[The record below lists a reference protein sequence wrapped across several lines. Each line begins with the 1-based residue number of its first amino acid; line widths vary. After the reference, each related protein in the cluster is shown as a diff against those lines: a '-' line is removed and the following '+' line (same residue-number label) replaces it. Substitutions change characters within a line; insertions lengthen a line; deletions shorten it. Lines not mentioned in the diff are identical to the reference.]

1 MATKPL
7 NPNLKLNARQEA
19 FCRGLAEGKSQQQAY
34 IDAGY
39 DGDIRERTAEASASR
54 LLSNAKVAAR
64 VKELQAK
71 HAEKSGI
78 TVKSL
83 TDDLIRLRR
92 LAEQNK
98 QMSAGVAAV
107 GLIAKLHGLI
117 VEKQELRH
125 EVVNKPTLDHDAPE
139 EMPLEDWAK
148 KYSGNGVVRH

>member
-64 VKELQAK
+64 VRNCRQSTP
-71 HAEKSGI
+71 KSP
-78 TVKSL
+78 V
-83 TDDLIRLRR
+83 
-92 LAEQNK
+92 
-98 QMSAGVAAV
+98 
-107 GLIAKLHGLI
+107 
-117 VEKQELRH
+117 
-125 EVVNKPTLDHDAPE
+125 
-139 EMPLEDWAK
+139 
-148 KYSGNGVVRH
+148 